1 MGAFAQ
7 ILVLLAFMAAGA
19 LIHRVRLSP
28 PAKMTDRLIK
38 MVLWVLLL
46 VMGFRLGNAREL
58 RDRLGE
64 IGLLAVGTAL
74 ATLAGTIAAIC
85 AAYSLLDAMRTR
97 RGGHRAGA
105 PGARPDG
112 GSGPVT
118 DGSPRLGWEHF
129 KGPSVLLVVVI
140 VGFVTGLALPELALD
155 YGSVTGWV
163 LNALLFM
170 IGLQFAQSGISLR
183 SAFVRADTALVPIAT
198 MVGSLAGGL
207 VVAAAFSISAGK
219 ALSLAAGFG
228 WYSLSGVLLSDLG
241 DPVLG
246 SAAFLANMARESM
259 ALLLIPLLSRSK
271 RPYTAVGAGG
281 ATAMDVTLPLIEQCL
296 GPDSVP
302 VSFTS
307 GAILSLLVPVLVPL
321 FYGLG

>member
-1 MGAFAQ
+1 MDAFTQ
-7 ILVLLAFMAAGA
+7 ILVLLAFMTAGA
-19 LIHRVRLSP
+19 LLHRVRLSP
-28 PAKMTDRLIK
+28 PAKVTDLLIK
-38 MVLWVLLL
+38 MVLWVLLF

-64 IGLLAVGTAL
+64 IGLLAVGTAV
-74 ATLAGTIAAIC
+74 ASLAGTIAAIW
-85 AAYSLLDAMRTR
+85 AAYALLDAVRAR
-97 RGGHRAGA
+97 RSGHRAGSA
-105 PGARPDG
+105 GARPDG
-112 GSGPVT
+112 GSGAPAS
-118 DGSPRLGWEHF
+118 GAPRLGWEHF
-129 KGPSVLLVVVI
+129 RGPSVLLLVVV

-183 SAFVRADTALVPIAT
+183 SAFVRADTALVPVAT
-198 MVGSLAGGL
+198 IVGSLAGGL
-207 VVAAAFSISAGK
+207 AVAAAFSISAGK
-219 ALSLAAGFG
+219 ALALAAGFG
-228 WYSLSGVLLSDLG
+228 WYSLSGVLISDLG
-241 DPVLG
+241 DPALG
-246 SAAFLANMARESM
+246 SAAFLANMARESL
-259 ALLLIPLLSRSK
+259 ALLLIPILSRSK
-271 RPYTAVGAGG
+271 RPYAAVGAGG
-281 ATAMDVTLPLIEQCL
+281 ATAMDVTLPLVEQCL